1 MESDNQVIANFL
13 DSLTFD
19 DTRRLFNDL
28 LAVEEVYQ
36 LNKNTSF
43 YTFRKVKQA
52 SKRQVDCR
60 KRIFRYQNSHNE
72 ELIIEQIHEQRF
84 FKNHYTF
91 KVFFNLEEYNFSL
104 VETLL
109 AILRDERLRHY
120 TQPKVAFI

>member
-1 MESDNQVIANFL
+1 MEESQLVANFL
-13 DSLTFD
+13 DSLAPEEK
-19 DTRRLFNDL
+19 RRLFNDL

-36 LNKNTSF
+36 INKNTSF

-52 SKRQVDCR
+52 SKRHVDCR

-91 KVFFNLEEYNFSL
+91 KVFFNLEEHNFSL
-104 VETLL
+104 IENILTV
-109 AILRDERLRHY
+109 LRDERLRHY
-120 TQPKVAFI
+120 TQPKVAFG